1 MRKLFRK
8 ELCVLRHITTVKEV
22 LLSTAQLPRGYRRP
36 GCWCCASCRSY
47 LLVHDLHRL
56 SCIERCT
63 RAHQEAG
70 VLSYLALHLLIS
82 LSFRKC
88 GSIPGNNVLSVLSRA
103 NYLDEKDLD
112 SAAYELDQLQRLPR
126 SFFVTGFRRL
136 HGRLEVQHTLEV
148 CQSDAYVLNIIFTP
162 SR

>member
-1 MRKLFRK
+1 M
-8 ELCVLRHITTVKEV
+8 
-22 LLSTAQLPRGYRRP
+22 
-36 GCWCCASCRSY
+36 
-47 LLVHDLHRL
+47 VHDLHRL

-112 SAAYELDQLQRLPR
+112 SAAYELDQLAAIAKELLCDRLQEAAWKTR
-126 SFFVTGFRRL
+126 GA
-136 HGRLEVQHTLEV
+136 
-148 CQSDAYVLNIIFTP
+148 AYLGGM
-162 SR
+162 SK